1 MIGDLPQF
9 SGVNAPHLAI
19 GVQPWFVLES
29 ITHVWVFVNYI
40 QVVYK
45 LAARESG
52 VSPTKRGTSTVTAN
66 VC

>member
-1 MIGDLPQF
+1 LGIYPSSLVF
-9 SGVNAPHLAI
+9 YAPHLAI

-29 ITHVWVFVNYI
+29 ITHVRVFVNYI

-45 LAARESG
+45 LAARDSG